1 MNFIT
6 YPYDMGLMF
15 SMIMSKVHVGTFTMG
30 KSPNDFTPKCQGK
43 PIWST
48 FQCIFVTFKGL
59 NKVKLDTKTL
69 AKDHRKLSRTRSK
82 LKMGNRLVN

>member
-30 KSPNDFTPKCQGK
+30 KSPNDLTPK
-43 PIWST
+43 
-48 FQCIFVTFKGL
+48 
-59 NKVKLDTKTL
+59 
-69 AKDHRKLSRTRSK
+69 
-82 LKMGNRLVN
+82 

>member
-30 KSPNDFTPKCQGK
+30 KSPNDLTSKCQGK
-43 PIWST
+43 HVYT
-48 FQCIFVTFKGL
+48 FLSIHFSNPVNIL
-59 NKVKLDTKTL
+59 RKVLY
-69 AKDHRKLSRTRSK
+69 
-82 LKMGNRLVN
+82 M

>member
-1 MNFIT
+1 MIVVGHFWVMNFIT

-30 KSPNDFTPKCQGK
+30 KTPNDFTPKCQGK

-48 FQCIFVTFKGL
+48 FQCIFVTYIRG
-59 NKVKLDTKTL
+59 
-69 AKDHRKLSRTRSK
+69 
-82 LKMGNRLVN
+82 